1 MRHDSLQSLLLIAH
15 DDSESTYD
23 MHILSVQTLSV
34 FLPREEDE
42 GSPFASQ
49 LRHTTVVLDSNL
61 LAEVCVHVGGMVEAP
76 RVYRPDMCGIGN
88 RSEERRVGKEC

>member
-42 GSPFASQ
+42 
-49 LRHTTVVLDSNL
+49 
-61 LAEVCVHVGGMVEAP
+61 AEPLCQPIEAHYGRP
-76 RVYRPDMCGIGN
+76 RQ
-88 RSEERRVGKEC
+88 